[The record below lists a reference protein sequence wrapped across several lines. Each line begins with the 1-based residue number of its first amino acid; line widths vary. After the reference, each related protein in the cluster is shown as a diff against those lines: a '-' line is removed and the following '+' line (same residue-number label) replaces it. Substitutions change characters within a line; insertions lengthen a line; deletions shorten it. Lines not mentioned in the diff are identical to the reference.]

1 MNDIKNESVN
11 SVELHSSEDE
21 VRRITE
27 KLNSSDAAIKDP
39 AKRREI
45 IKTLLIIFLAALL
58 LLTFFSNTIMNRALA
73 EISTERVT
81 AGELTERIRGSGMV
95 EAEQSYEV
103 SVDENRTVDKIN
115 IKAGQKVVEGDVLFV
130 LGSGQEQSLTAA
142 ENELATLELEYNKL
156 LLTAPADY
164 TSENQ
169 EIKNAAEDLEEAI
182 RRRDA
187 AYAAQN
193 SSAEAQEQYKADK
206 NEAAN
211 LSAQRDK
218 LSSTIG
224 AIDSDDYTAA
234 AAELTG
240 DLATMRANW
249 QAAESEYAAAYEVYK
264 SAVESGDA
272 ESALADCNAKNEKRT
287 SAKTAYELKKSSV
300 RAELASRLNDAET
313 KLSEVNSRIASY
325 EENTQSGG
333 ISYEDCAADVQ
344 AKQRTLENLRISLT
358 KLQNTNSITQQQ
370 YELDLENKRDT
381 IEKKKQ
387 ELEKLR
393 GSSSSLEIV
402 SKYSGTVRSVSVK
415 PADMTAAGVPLAVI
429 DLDDAGFRLS
439 VDVPAEQA
447 KKVSNGTVAQVIN
460 NWSGDAKAVLAEI
473 KNSGADANTMT
484 LVFNISGSVTAS
496 TNMEISIPLSR
507 DQYQA
512 IVPKSAVFSDQ
523 NGSFVYKLRS
533 KNTPLGNR
541 YYAERV
547 SVQVSASDESS
558 SAVSGELTN
567 SDTVIV
573 AFSKPIT
580 AGDQVRLKSKD
591 KV

>member
-11 SVELHSSEDE
+11 SLELHSSEDE

-115 IKAGQKVVEGDVLFV
+115 IKAGQKVAEGDVLFI
-130 LGSGQEQSLTAA
+130 LGSGQEQSLSAA
-142 ENELATLELEYNKL
+142 EDELAALELEYNKL
-156 LLTAPADY
+156 LLNAPADY

-187 AYAAQN
+187 AYAAQ
-193 SSAEAQEQYKADK
+193 SSSSQAQEQYKADK
-206 NEAAN
+206 NEAAS

-234 AAELTG
+234 AAEFAG
-240 DLATMRANW
+240 DLVTLKANW
-249 QAAESEYAAAYEVYK
+249 QSAESEYAAAYEVYK
-264 SAVESGDA
+264 SAIGSGDA
-272 ESALADCNAKNEKRT
+272 ETALADCNSKDEKRA
-287 SAKTAYELKKSSV
+287 SARNAYESKKSSI
-300 RAELASRLNDAET
+300 RAELASRLNDTET
-313 KLSEVNSRIASY
+313 KLRGVNSRIASY
-325 EENTQSGG
+325 EENNSAGG
-333 ISYEDCAADVQ
+333 MSFEECAAEVL
-344 AKQRTLENLRISLT
+344 AKQRTLENLRINLT
-358 KLQNTNSITQQQ
+358 KLQNTNSIAQQQ
-370 YELDLENKRDT
+370 YKLDLENKRDT

-393 GSSSSLEIV
+393 DSSSSLEVV
-402 SKYSGTVRSVSVK
+402 SKYSGIIRSVNVN
-415 PADMTAAGVPLAVI
+415 PNEMTAAGVPLAVI
-429 DLDDAGFRLS
+429 DLNDAGFKLKVS
-439 VDVPAEQA
+439 VPAEQA
-447 KKVSNGTVAQVIN
+447 KKVSVGTTAQVIN
-460 NWSGDAKAVLAEI
+460 NWSGDAKAVLADI
-473 KNSGADANTMT
+473 KNSDADANTMT
-484 LVFNISGSVTAS
+484 LVFNISGSVTAN
-496 TNMEISIPLSR
+496 TNMEISVPLSTA
-507 DQYQA
+507 QYQA

-533 KNTPLGNR
+533 KSTPLGNR

-547 SVQVSASDESS
+547 SVQVAASDERS
-558 SAVSGELTN
+558 SAVSGELNNTDN
-567 SDTVIV
+567 VIV

>member
-45 IKTLLIIFLAALL
+45 IKTLLIIFLTALL

-81 AGELTERIRGSGMV
+81 AGELTERIRCSGMV
-95 EAEQSYEV
+95 EAEQTYEV

-115 IKAGQKVVEGDVLFV
+115 IKAGQKVAEGDVLFI
-130 LGSGQEQSLTAA
+130 LGSGQEQSLSAA
-142 ENELATLELEYNKL
+142 EDELAALELEYNKL
-156 LLTAPADY
+156 LLNAPADY

-169 EIKNAAEDLEEAI
+169 EIKNAAEDLEEAL
-182 RRRDA
+182 RRRDT
-187 AYAAQN
+187 AYAAQ
-193 SSAEAQEQYKADK
+193 SSSSQAQEQYKADK
-206 NEAAN
+206 NEAAS

-234 AAELTG
+234 AAEFAG
-240 DLATMRANW
+240 DLPALKNSW
-249 QAAESEYAAAYEVYK
+249 QSAEREYAAAYEIYK
-264 SAVESGDA
+264 TAVESGDA
-272 ESALADCNAKNEKRT
+272 QAALADCNAKNEKRT
-287 SAKTAYELKKSSV
+287 SAKTAYESKKSSV

-313 KLSEVNSRIASY
+313 KLSEVNLRIASY
-325 EENTQSGG
+325 EENNSAGG
-333 ISYEDCAADVQ
+333 MSFEECAAEVL
-344 AKQRTLENLRISLT
+344 AKQRTLENLRINLT
-358 KLQNTNSITQQQ
+358 KLQNTNNIAQQQ

-393 GSSSSLEIV
+393 DSSSSMEVV
-402 SKYSGTVRSVSVK
+402 SKYSGIIRSVNVN
-415 PADMTAAGVPLAVI
+415 PNEMTAAGVPLAVI
-429 DLDDAGFRLS
+429 DLNDAGFKLKVS
-439 VDVPAEQA
+439 VPAEQA
-447 KKVSNGTVAQVIN
+447 KKVSVGTTAQVIN
-460 NWSGDAKAVLAEI
+460 NWSGDAKAVLADI
-473 KNSGADANTMT
+473 KNSDADANTMT
-484 LVFNISGSVTAS
+484 LVFNISGSVTAN
-496 TNMEISIPLSR
+496 TNMEISVPLSTA
-507 DQYQA
+507 QYQA

-533 KNTPLGNR
+533 KSTPLGNR

-547 SVQVSASDESS
+547 SVQVAASDERS
-558 SAVSGELTN
+558 SAVSGELNNTDN
-567 SDTVIV
+567 VIV